1 MATLA
6 DPMRPRPARVLATRQ
21 DTRDT
26 WTLELALDDG
36 AALPF
41 APGQFNMLW
50 PFGVG
55 EAPISICGD
64 PAEPARIVHTV
75 RAVGAV
81 TNAITSAKPG
91 DVLGLRGPFGH
102 GWPRAE
108 AVGHDVLIIAG
119 GIGLAPLR
127 PTILDLLAHR
137 AHYGRAALLYGARTP
152 ADVLYPGELEA
163 WRARGLQVLTT
174 VDAADRSWTGAVGV
188 VTRLIPRAEVDPER
202 TVAMLCGPEVMMRF
216 CAQELAARG
225 VSPARTHLSMERNMR
240 CAVAQCGHCQYGTTL
255 LCRDG
260 PVLAWDRLRP
270 MFAVREL

>member
-1 MATLA
+1 MALA
-6 DPMRPRPARVLATRQ
+6 PDPMLPRRARVLASRQ

-26 WTLELALDDG
+26 WTLELELDG
-36 AALPF
+36 AAPLPF

-81 TNAITSAKPG
+81 SQAIAAAAPG
-91 DVLGLRGPFGH
+91 AVLGLRGPFGH
-102 GWPRAE
+102 GWPTVQAI
-108 AVGHDVLIIAG
+108 GHDVLIVAG

-127 PTILDLLAHR
+127 PVILELLAHR
-137 AHYGRAALLYGARTP
+137 GQYGRAALLYGARTP
-152 ADVLYPGELEA
+152 ADALYGHELDA

-174 VDAADRSWTGAVGV
+174 VDVADRSWTGAVGV
-188 VTRLIPRAEVDPER
+188 VTRLIPRAEVDPAR
-202 TVAMLCGPEVMMRF
+202 TVAMVCGPDVMMRF
-216 CAQELAARG
+216 TAQELTARGFPAAR
-225 VSPARTHLSMERNMR
+225 VHLSLERNMR
-240 CAVAQCGHCQYGTTL
+240 CAVALCGHCQYGPTL

-260 PVLAWDRLRP
+260 PVLTWERLRP
-270 MFAVREL
+270 LTSVREL